1 MAATKPQAVLV
12 WSHGRSGSTLL
23 LDLLASDPQTWAAYE
38 PLQEIRERPHD
49 AWAFGLS
56 GQQSC
61 RDKNE
66 EAAKGNG
73 GVSLASNCPLRDAC
87 VLLSLLRCDHMPLL
101 ATWFGELDLTGQ
113 QAAHL
118 PERLMGPQLGR
129 GSAWLPTQYFGRL
142 IDTRAAGAVADEREC
157 HAQPARIVKTIR
169 LNGHLDMV
177 FNVSRAL
184 GWAPPIILHLVRD
197 ARAIYASRRR
207 LPSPFGLPAALATAS
222 KHSSKQAKIISAA
235 AEKHSSKQAKTIQRW
250 ARGLCG
256 ATQRDS
262 LAGRRLGAAIYEYI
276 DYSSFVRRPVQVVE
290 GLYRRHFNRAVPPE
304 VRQYIAKHLPNRT
317 ARGGK
322 PPSALPLSWQFQF
335 GTDARDVEAVDQRW
349 QLELKSWERQAIE
362 VGCPR
367 LRPTPTLLDRV
378 ALKIPNM

>member
-1 MAATKPQAVLV
+1 MNEFEATPRQTTESSLTRDADAQRVRRALHRSKPDRAHREHHFLLLVDQIQHSPPRVQHRDDLIQDSADSLHSSLALGPRSPRAAVGGTRGPVAQAREHE
-12 WSHGRSGSTLL
+12 HGGCSARTRSGGLISIGLARN
-23 LDLLASDPQTWAAYE
+23 LDLQP
-38 PLQEIRERPHD
+38 
-49 AWAFGLS
+49 S
-56 GQQSC
+56 G
-61 RDKNE
+61 
-66 EAAKGNG
+66 
-73 GVSLASNCPLRDAC
+73 
-87 VLLSLLRCDHMPLL
+87 
-101 ATWFGELDLTGQ
+101 
-113 QAAHL
+113 
-118 PERLMGPQLGR
+118 
-129 GSAWLPTQYFGRL
+129 
-142 IDTRAAGAVADEREC
+142 AG
-157 HAQPARIVKTIR
+157 
-169 LNGHLDMV
+169 
-177 FNVSRAL
+177 
-184 GWAPPIILHLVRD
+184 
-197 ARAIYASRRR
+197 
-207 LPSPFGLPAALATAS
+207 
-222 KHSSKQAKIISAA
+222 
-235 AEKHSSKQAKTIQRW
+235 RW

-322 PPSALPLSWQFQF
+322 SPSALPLSWQFQF